1 MASKPPVAVYDACVL
16 YPFHL
21 RNVLIQ
27 CAFDGL
33 VEARWTDDINDEWIR
48 NLAANTPALPIER
61 LIATRDRM
69 KAVLPDADVADY
81 HHLISEL
88 RLPDPDDRH
97 VLAAAIAGKA
107 AYIVT
112 WNLKD
117 FPAKDLASHR
127 VTSQS
132 PDAFLTDLHAAFPD
146 ALIWGRNKS
155 SSKSYAKVERIVNP
169 RREILAHI
177 LLLFVAERRR
187 AAERLSFQL
196 GSLETGLRSLNQQT
210 ALELG
215 DGIEHVHV
223 HRAGGVGEIGAAERD
238 TVDLYAHF
246 SQCFDRGADVDRVA
260 AEPIKLGHDQYVT

>member
-33 VEARWTDDINDEWIR
+33 VEARWTDEIHDEWIR

-69 KAVLPDADVADY
+69 KAVLPDADVTDY
-81 HHLISEL
+81 RHLIPDL

-117 FPAKDLASHR
+117 FPEKDLASHG
-127 VTSQS
+127 VASQS
-132 PDAFLTDLHAAFPD
+132 PDEFLTGLHATFPD
-146 ALIWGRNKS
+146 ALISSVKRARHNLRKTMPSVDAFIDGRQQSGLKTFP
-155 SSKSYAKVERIVNP
+155 V
-169 RREILAHI
+169 
-177 LLLFVAERRR
+177 LLR
-187 AAERLSFQL
+187 QNID
-196 GSLETGLRSLNQQT
+196 GL
-210 ALELG
+210 
-215 DGIEHVHV
+215 I
-223 HRAGGVGEIGAAERD
+223 
-238 TVDLYAHF
+238 
-246 SQCFDRGADVDRVA
+246 
-260 AEPIKLGHDQYVT
+260 